1 MRKRLATILGA
12 AFLLGSTYAA
22 EAADIADFGSGG
34 FTDCNCGSDMIVIYD
49 SEPGVITR
57 QWKSDCDCRYVPDA
71 GRPYRM
77 AVPAGPR
84 YESLRDPWRR

>member
-22 EAADIADFGSGG
+22 EAADIDFGGGG

-49 SEPGVITR
+49 SEPGVVTR
-57 QWKSDCDCRYVPDA
+57 QWKSDCDCRYIPDPR
-71 GRPYRM
+71 GRYRM
-77 AVPAGPR
+77 AIPAAAPR
-84 YESLRDPWRR
+84 FESLRDPWRR

>member
-22 EAADIADFGSGG
+22 QAADLGGTFSGG
-34 FTDCNCGSDMIVIYD
+34 CDCASDMIVIYD
-49 SEPGVITR
+49 SEPGVVVR
-57 QWKSDCDCRYVPDA
+57 NWKGDCDCRYAADPR
-71 GRPYRM
+71 RPYRM
-77 AVPAGPR
+77 AVRSGPR